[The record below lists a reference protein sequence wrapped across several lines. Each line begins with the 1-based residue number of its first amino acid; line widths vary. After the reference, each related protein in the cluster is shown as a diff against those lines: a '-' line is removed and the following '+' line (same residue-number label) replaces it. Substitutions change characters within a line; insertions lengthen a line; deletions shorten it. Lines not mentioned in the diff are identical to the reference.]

1 MAKKLKAK
9 YFIDFMYNGIERTVY
24 FDKLPADK
32 YKGRTGI
39 YYVTRL
45 TDEGTA
51 LIPLL
56 YTKTLF
62 PVKAKTK

>member
-1 MAKKLKAK
+1 MAAKLKAK
-9 YFIDFMYNGIERTVY
+9 YFIDFMYNGVERTVY

-45 TDEGTA
+45 TDQGTA
-51 LIPLL
+51 LLPIMNL
-56 YTKTLF
+56 KTLS
-62 PVKAKTK
+62 PVKAKSK

>member
-9 YFIDFMYNGIERTVY
+9 YLIDFMYNGIERTEY

-45 TDEGTA
+45 TDQGTS
-51 LIPLL
+51 LL
-56 YTKTLF
+56 PILYSRTLF
-62 PVKAKTK
+62 PVKAKSK